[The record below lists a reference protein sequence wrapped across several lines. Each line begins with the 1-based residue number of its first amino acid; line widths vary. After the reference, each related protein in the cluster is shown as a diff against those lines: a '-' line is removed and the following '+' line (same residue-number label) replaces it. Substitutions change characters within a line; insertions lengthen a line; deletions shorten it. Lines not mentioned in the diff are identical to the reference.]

1 MSATMQTAPDRRKQ
15 NHRLVSELQQE
26 RRQVWSLYCKVA
38 DLKPFPSL
46 PDTKSIVTEF
56 SQLLIDYI
64 SLGHF
69 GIYEYLLS
77 GKERRGKVLNAA
89 QNIYPDFSKTTE
101 AAMSFN
107 DKYDDS
113 LKHTFKTDELEADLS
128 TLGESLAKRI
138 ELEDDLCRLV
148 LK

>member
-1 MSATMQTAPDRRKQ
+1 MSATMQAIPDRRKH
-15 NHRLVSELQQE
+15 NHHLVSELQQE
-26 RRQVWSLYCKVA
+26 RQQVWSLYCKIG
-38 DLKPFPSL
+38 DLKPFSSIS
-46 PDTKSIVTEF
+46 DTKVALTEF
-56 SQLLIDYI
+56 TQLLIDYI

-89 QNIYPDFSKTTE
+89 KEIYPDFSRTTE
-101 AAMSFN
+101 AAMTFN
-107 DKYDDS
+107 DKYDEQ
-113 LKHTFKTDELEADLS
+113 KQKIKTDELESDLS